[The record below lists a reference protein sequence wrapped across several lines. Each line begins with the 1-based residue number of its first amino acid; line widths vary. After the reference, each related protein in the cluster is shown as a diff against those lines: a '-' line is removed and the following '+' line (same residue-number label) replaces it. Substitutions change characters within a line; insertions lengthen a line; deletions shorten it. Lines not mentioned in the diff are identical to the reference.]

1 MGYITLEHLTHLPKV
16 SLKRDAVGRDSGLFP
31 FEIAEI
37 SGVWIMG
44 EDGGMGKEVVY
55 VAGIDEGR
63 GVVIASS
70 KINKGGTLLDPK
82 KYCFITE
89 YNSLQR
95 DNSGEHSSF
104 DFDMG
109 FGYLRSFRRH
119 QAALS
124 SE

>member
-1 MGYITLEHLTHLPKV
+1 
-16 SLKRDAVGRDSGLFP
+16 
-31 FEIAEI
+31 
-37 SGVWIMG
+37 MG

-55 VAGIDEGR
+55 VAGIDERVGI
-63 GVVIASS
+63 VIASS

-89 YNSLQR
+89 YNPFPLQR

-104 DFDMG
+104 DFD
-109 FGYLRSFRRH
+109 FGSTYLRSLRRH
-119 QAALS
+119 LAAS